1 MTVILKANGPADLLA
16 MAPPMVGFLPRN
28 SVVLVAFRGKRTC
41 GAMRFDLPPSD
52 NPVVHK
58 RVVTTIVGMF
68 CKLPE
73 VDAAVVIVYTD
84 DEFGSSD
91 AIPQAAFAE
100 LIGRRLTLSGFELR
114 ESICQAADGWAS
126 YFDPDVPA
134 GGHPLAWI
142 AESTVARAIDNQREM
157 FPPQASMI
165 DRVPRAEESQRMRL
179 AKRLEAYENV
189 RASIVR
195 GDGPMPPS
203 VFDVVE
209 DLPLFAERAL
219 AWDAAELDANG
230 ALLVFVLQGPPIR
243 DLVMLQWAFG
253 IEVGD
258 RVWNLDRQDGVSD
271 GPPEDLAGR
280 GDLAGRDDLADI
292 GDLMM
297 GIGPR
302 PDPRRI
308 EGGIALLLE
317 LTSRAEDVRRPP
329 LLCMLAWLNW
339 ALGHGSQ
346 AGLHLDEALA
356 IAPGYS
362 MAQLLRSMTGTGIL
376 PEWAFEGPQ

>member
-52 NPVVHK
+52 EPVIRK

-68 CKLPE
+68 CKLSE
-73 VDAAVVIVYTD
+73 VDAAVVILYTD
-84 DEFGSSD
+84 HQFGNSD
-91 AIPQAAFAE
+91 AVPHEAFADV
-100 LIGRRLTLSGFELR
+100 IGRRLTLSGFELR

-126 YFDPDVPA
+126 YFDREVPV
-134 GGHPLAWI
+134 GGHPLAQI
-142 AESTVARAIDNQREM
+142 AASKVARAINDQRGS
-157 FPPQASMI
+157 FPPPATMI
-165 DRVPRAEESQRMRL
+165 DRVPRAEKSQRSRL
-179 AKRLEAYENV
+179 EQRLEAYETV
-189 RASIVR
+189 RANILR
-195 GDGPMPPS
+195 NDGPIPPS
-203 VFDVVE
+203 VLDVME

-219 AWDAAELDANG
+219 MWDAAELDDCG
-230 ALLVFVLQGPPIR
+230 ALLVFALQGPPIR

-258 RVWNLDRQDGVSD
+258 RLWCEDLRDDSPD
-271 GPPEDLAGR
+271 GPNADLAN
-280 GDLAGRDDLADI
+280 
-292 GDLMM
+292 LMM

-308 EGGIALLLE
+308 ESGIALLLE
-317 LTSRAEDVRRPP
+317 LTSRAGDARRPP

-362 MAQLLRSMTGTGIL
+362 MARLLESMTGTGIL
-376 PEWAFEGPQ
+376 PEWAFEHPTSPQLE

>member
-41 GAMRFDLPPSD
+41 GAMRFDLPASD
-52 NPVVHK
+52 DPVVHK
-58 RVVTTIVGMF
+58 RVVTTVVGMF

-84 DEFGSSD
+84 DEFG
-91 AIPQAAFAE
+91 AGEVIPQSDFADV
-100 LIGRRLTLSGFELR
+100 IGRRLTLSGFGVR

-126 YFDPDVPA
+126 YFDTDVPV
-134 GGHPLAWI
+134 GGHPLARI
-142 AESTVARAIDNQREM
+142 AESTVARAIDDQRGI
-157 FPPQASMI
+157 FPAQATMI
-165 DRVPRAEESQRMRL
+165 DRVPRASRSQRSRM
-179 AKRLEAYENV
+179 AQRLEAYERV
-189 RASIVR
+189 RAGVLR
-195 GDGPMPPS
+195 NDGHIPPS
-203 VFDVVE
+203 VLDVLE

-219 AWDAAELDANG
+219 AWDAAELDVYG

-243 DLVMLQWAFG
+243 DLVMLQWSFG
-253 IEVGD
+253 IDVGD
-258 RVWNLDRQDGVSD
+258 RLWERDRLDGCADAD
-271 GPPEDLAGR
+271 LEDLA
-280 GDLAGRDDLADI
+280 DL

-362 MAQLLRSMTGTGIL
+362 MARLLESMTGTGIL
-376 PEWAFEGPQ
+376 PEWAFEHPTSPQLE

>member
-28 SVVLVAFRGKRTC
+28 GVVLVAFRGKRTC
-41 GAMRFDLPPSD
+41 GAMRFDLPPCD
-52 NPVVHK
+52 DPVVHK

-84 DEFGSSD
+84 DEFGISN
-91 AIPQAAFAE
+91 AVPQAAFAE

-142 AESTVARAIDNQREM
+142 GESTVARTIDSQRGM

-165 DRVPRAEESQRMRL
+165 DRVPRAEKSQRSRL
-179 AKRLEAYENV
+179 AKRLEAYDKV

-203 VFDVVE
+203 VFDAVE
-209 DLPLFAERAL
+209 DLPHFAERAL
-219 AWDAAELDANG
+219 AWDAAELEVNG
-230 ALLVFVLQGPPIR
+230 ALLAFVLQGPPIR
-243 DLVMLQWAFG
+243 DLIMLQWSFG

-258 RVWNLDRQDGVSD
+258 RLWERDRLDGCADAD
-271 GPPEDLAGR
+271 LEDLA
-280 GDLAGRDDLADI
+280 DL

-302 PDPRRI
+302 PDPHRI

-346 AGLHLDEALA
+346 AGLHLEEALA

-376 PEWAFEGPQ
+376 PEWAFEGPSALL